1 RGRTGRQLATTRAV
15 PVECTLVVLQ
25 PDDRLAFDFRRER
38 ACCGRREI
46 ECVDE
51 EVRAIVDL
59 EAEMVGAGYWTLAE
73 PAQLRVLAVDIVTAG
88 MRAHTEPSLRP
99 PVRAHRPDEAAD
111 VLLRRRAVDLTRRNG
126 APAVQRIARGVQH
139 VLEARA
145 AIDVGRHTGHA
156 GVVAARQAQTLT
168 G

>member
-1 RGRTGRQLATTRAV
+1 
-15 PVECTLVVLQ
+15 
-25 PDDRLAFDFRRER
+25 
-38 ACCGRREI
+38 
-46 ECVDE
+46 
-51 EVRAIVDL
+51 
-59 EAEMVGAGYWTLAE
+59 
-73 PAQLRVLAVDIVTAG
+73 AQLRVLAVDIVNAG

-111 VLLRRRAVDLTRRNG
+111 VLLRRRAVDLTRLNG

-145 AIDVGRHTGHA
+145 AIDVGSHTGNA

-168 G
+168 GVAGVDGEVEALGQIDIDVRACSDATQTVRPLLLRPERDVAGQ